1 MSRYVI
7 FLRKKHV
14 LTICFTFF
22 GKKCELLVCRILFK
36 SYIFG
41 GSIYTS
47 IHSSVPDPLCGTSD
61 TQRYYSGSDRSK
73 VVPFYKYW
81 KNRASRY
88 SFLHRKP
95 NCCPRTTIHVTMSTR
110 STKASTF
117 GLRSRIIRAQP
128 STSKCTIKTYLQYFP
143 NVKAI
148 QNKNSLQHSFRNKIK
163 QKDTHI
169 TKENI
174 KI

>member
-1 MSRYVI
+1 MGVQSTHPYIRQSQTPFVVHQT
-7 FLRKKHV
+7 LNG
-14 LTICFTFF
+14 TILAQIGPKWFHFIST
-22 GKKCELLVCRILFK
+22 G
-36 SYIFG
+36 
-41 GSIYTS
+41 
-47 IHSSVPDPLCGTSD
+47 
-61 TQRYYSGSDRSK
+61 
-73 VVPFYKYW
+73 

-128 STSKCTIKTYLQYFP
+128 STSKCTIKTYLQYFS